1 MGGRCPWRC
10 EDSPEVEDV
19 MTAAPASPDCAA
31 ELLLSGITAQRA
43 TDGILEWKLAGL
55 PMDTAAS

>member
-1 MGGRCPWRC
+1 
-10 EDSPEVEDV
+10 

-55 PMDTAAS
+55 PMETAAS